1 MPNASTATAVARARH
16 KPRVR
21 SDLHRHRPGAKLPRS
36 RPELG
41 GNALPR
47 RSSASL
53 TVAAFAPDRRRLEP
67 PPELGGLEAEIFRQT
82 VASVP
87 ASHFQ
92 PEDLV
97 LLCAYARAAAM
108 GQRAAEEVAARP
120 TIGDRPSPF
129 VDIHSQAIRSLTQ
142 LTVRLRLG
150 PRSRDP
156 NHQRTAKVKASQSYY
171 DQIGGQR

>member
-1 MPNASTATAVARARH
+1 
-16 KPRVR
+16 
-21 SDLHRHRPGAKLPRS
+21 
-36 RPELG
+36 
-41 GNALPR
+41 LPR
-47 RSSASL
+47 RSSAAL
-53 TVAAFAPDRRRLEP
+53 TIASFAPGLKRLEP
-67 PPELGGLEAEIFRQT
+67 PPELGGVELDIFRQT

-108 GQRAAEEVAARP
+108 AQRAAEEVAARP
-120 TIGDRPSPF
+120 TIGDRPSPL
-129 VDIHSQAIRSLTQ
+129 VDIHSQAVRSLTQ

-156 NHQRTAKVKASQSYY
+156 NHQRSAKVKASQSYY
-171 DQIGGQR
+171 DIIGGSDEARR